1 MNIDAYR
8 ILMLRKLEYR
18 LRSKHSVFDNEEL
31 LPVLRDIIYD
41 GYLIG
46 STISSLLQIQVIR
59 NFGKTEFLELKVNE
73 NGDIINE

>member
-1 MNIDAYR
+1 
-8 ILMLRKLEYR
+8 MLRKLEYR